1 MTGYCAPTCI
11 AASPSSRNLT
21 FPSTCCCAPSI
32 SPHVPRLS
40 ERLPRL
46 RMVIDHIAKPH
57 IRDHR
62 IAPWASGLKAAA
74 ENPNV
79 WCKLSGMITE
89 ASHTGWTADDLAP
102 YVHTTLAAFGL
113 ERVMY
118 GSDWPVCTLAGSYE
132 QVIGALRDV
141 LGESDPR
148 AESLIFGGA
157 ALKFYQPP
165 NLGSFPTADQQE
177 ASA

>member
-32 SPHVPRLS
+32 SRHVPRLS

-62 IAPWASGLKAAA
+62 MAPWASG
-74 ENPNV
+74 
-79 WCKLSGMITE
+79 
-89 ASHTGWTADDLAP
+89 
-102 YVHTTLAAFGL
+102 
-113 ERVMY
+113 
-118 GSDWPVCTLAGSYE
+118 
-132 QVIGALRDV
+132 
-141 LGESDPR
+141 
-148 AESLIFGGA
+148 
-157 ALKFYQPP
+157 
-165 NLGSFPTADQQE
+165 
-177 ASA
+177 

>member
-1 MTGYCAPTCI
+1 MG
-11 AASPSSRNLT
+11 L
-21 FPSTCCCAPSI
+21 
-32 SPHVPRLS
+32 
-40 ERLPRL
+40 
-46 RMVIDHIAKPH
+46 
-57 IRDHR
+57 
-62 IAPWASGLKAAA
+62 GLKAAA

-132 QVIGALRDV
+132 QADR
-141 LGESDPR
+141 R
-148 AESLIFGGA
+148 APGCAGRATRAPSHSSSA
-157 ALKFYQPP
+157 AQR
-165 NLGSFPTADQQE
+165 
-177 ASA
+177 